1 MLVESSL
8 RHSAYALFTID
19 PMVSARTIDRKQ
31 WLGYRWE
38 RHGLAVAATKS
49 TIDDLL
55 VLGIRTGR
63 NFGEQQALVA
73 RTDKI
78 GSTKVADVIG
88 PDGPLSAVWSARGAP
103 HVHRATHL
111 HFVCDAFA
119 PQPSDEGGE
128 QYVETVAVVA
138 DAITS
143 VLSSTMSKSDVSSL
157 VSERVPAELL
167 VWCERCTS
175 RHVPDGTFRAAGR
188 RVQALID
195 ADPSSG
201 AAVMMPPPAVKQ
213 IAVDDAPRAML
224 GTYLRVNGPTSR
236 AQYRDW
242 AGAGTA
248 AVASLWKQCS
258 DNLIRVQVD
267 GKASDAPESVVD
279 ALATAAPAEGA
290 VLVPPNDPYLRQVD
304 RTLLVADKERRQQI
318 WRALSPPGAVLIDG
332 DVAGTWRYRRA
343 EHGITVSAFDT
354 VTAAARADIEASA
367 EKIAA
372 IVDDDLD
379 VRWQ

>member
-1 MLVESSL
+1 M
-8 RHSAYALFTID
+8 
-19 PMVSARTIDRKQ
+19 
-31 WLGYRWE
+31 
-38 RHGLAVAATKS
+38 
-49 TIDDLL
+49 
-55 VLGIRTGR
+55 
-63 NFGEQQALVA
+63 
-73 RTDKI
+73 
-78 GSTKVADVIG
+78 
-88 PDGPLSAVWSARGAP
+88 
-103 HVHRATHL
+103 
-111 HFVCDAFA
+111 HFVRDAFA
-119 PQPSDEGGE
+119 PQPSDDGGE
-128 QYVETVAVVA
+128 HYIETVAVVA
-138 DAITS
+138 EAISAVLTS
-143 VLSSTMSKSDVSSL
+143 PMSKSDVSSL
-157 VSERVPAELL
+157 VSKRVPAKLL
-167 VWCERCTS
+167 TWCEPCKAD
-175 RHVPDGTFRAAGR
+175 HVPDGTFRAAGR
-188 RVQALID
+188 QAEALIG
-195 ADPSSG
+195 ADPRSG
-201 AAVMMPPPAVKQ
+201 ATVMTPPPAVKQ
-213 IAVDDAPRAML
+213 IAVEDPARAMVE
-224 GTYLRVNGPTSR
+224 TYFRINGPTSR

-343 EHGITVSAFDT
+343 EHRITVTAFDT
-354 VTAAARADIEASA
+354 VTAAARTNIEASA
-367 EKIAA
+367 KAIAS